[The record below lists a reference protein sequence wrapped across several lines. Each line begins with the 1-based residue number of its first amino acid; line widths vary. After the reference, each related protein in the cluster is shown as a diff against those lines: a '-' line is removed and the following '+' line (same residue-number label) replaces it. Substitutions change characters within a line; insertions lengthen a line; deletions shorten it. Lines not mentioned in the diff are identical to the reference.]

1 MFTPPKISCRTDRT
15 NLVLFT
21 PDRVPL
27 TIVSTTPSGFYVLFP
42 PVVSASA
49 ELIYHDSTLVSK
61 PYIGWTTTPSP
72 SSNRPTEGTNLNT
85 GKCTLIYGAIED
97 GFNNPYRTE
106 DTKGMASEIAYL
118 TGRLEAP
125 ISSNREMFGI
135 YLQVGWF
142 DRVDPSLV
150 STFATSYPIKIL
162 CRARHAPSDRLALLH
177 KIFGYAVNLI
187 SREITSG
194 ATAIAPAYLA
204 AIGNPPL
211 PTDIGSYS
219 PTITYTVVNKLLTI
233 VLSTPV
239 PSPLESTISLGGT
252 RFDDFSCSLI
262 CDDCSI
268 DRLVISLPAGTL
280 TFSIL
285 APSIVSGNYA
295 PVFKIGTLTVA
306 ILGWV

>member
-21 PDRVPL
+21 PDRTTL
-27 TIVSTTPSGFYVLFP
+27 TINLTTLSGWYVLFP

-61 PYIGWTTTPSP
+61 PYLGWTTTPSP
-72 SSNRPTEGTNLNT
+72 SSNRPTEASGWNT
-85 GKCTLIYGAIED
+85 GKCTLNYGAIED

-106 DTKGMASEIAYL
+106 DTKGMASEIVYL

-142 DRVDPSLV
+142 DRSDASLV
-150 STFATSYPIKIL
+150 STFATSFPIKIL

-187 SREITSG
+187 SREIVSGTSS
-194 ATAIAPAYLA
+194 IAPAYLA
-204 AIGNPPL
+204 ASIYPL
-211 PTDIGSYS
+211 ILDIGSYA

-233 VLSTPV
+233 VLSAPV
-239 PSPLESTISLGGT
+239 PSPLEATISLGGT
-252 RFDDFSCSLI
+252 RFDDFTCSLI

-268 DRLVISLPAGTL
+268 DRLVISLPAGTI
-280 TFSIL
+280 TCSIL
-285 APSIVSGNYA
+285 APSIVSGSYA
-295 PVFKIGTLTVA
+295 PIFKLGTLTVA

>member
-21 PDRVPL
+21 PDRAPL
-27 TIVSTTPSGFYVLFP
+27 TITSTTPSGFYVMFP
-42 PVVSASA
+42 PVISASA
-49 ELIYHDSTLVSK
+49 ELIYHDSIATIK
-61 PYIGWTTTPSP
+61 PYLGWTTTPSP
-72 SSNRPTEGTNLNT
+72 SSNRPTEASGWNT
-85 GKCTLIYGAIED
+85 GRCTLNYGAIED

-142 DRVDPSLV
+142 DRLDPSLV

-187 SREITSG
+187 SREIVSG

-204 AIGNPPL
+204 ALSTIL
-211 PTDIGSYS
+211 DIGTYA

-233 VLSTPV
+233 TLSAPV
-239 PSPLESTISLGGT
+239 PSPLEATISLGGT
-252 RFDDFSCSLI
+252 RFDDFFCSLP

-268 DRLVISLPAGTL
+268 DSLIISLPAGT
-280 TFSIL
+280 TTCSIL
-285 APSIVSGNYA
+285 APSIVSGSYV
-295 PVFKIGTLTVA
+295 PVFKIGTLTLPL
-306 ILGWV
+306 LGWV